1 MVPSLGRI
9 CPAILIYMSRLVLV
23 AFALGVLMALMALES
38 GEIILH
44 VQARCWRHDKHPCL
58 VPDPPLHMDQ
68 VLAHLIGAK

>member
-1 MVPSLGRI
+1 
-9 CPAILIYMSRLVLV
+9 
-23 AFALGVLMALMALES
+23 MALMALES
-38 GEIILH
+38 GEVILH